1 MNRFL
6 KRRAAVRTFSRLGA
20 LSILLLVPGHA
31 FAQAHPN
38 PATPDSL
45 RQIQTMEPRIGPP
58 GTEVSLYT
66 ENIPLQAR
74 VVVGLGAIGTGF
86 EELGTGDQGEFGEIG
101 ATVSV
106 PETATWDRAVVFII
120 FNGNFAPTGLSDPF
134 HVTDEA
140 GRIQRTGTIAGQE
153 NGCVTFED
161 RDGYSYTLAGDLGD
175 AATGDYLI
183 VEGAAS
189 RSVACPHADTIEV
202 DRMDETEPFERPRPE
217 PFR

>member
-1 MNRFL
+1 MNRCP
-6 KRRAAVRTFSRLGA
+6 KRRF
-20 LSILLLVPGHA
+20 LSGFATLPLLLLTADTG

-161 RDGYSYTLAGDLGD
+161 RDGYFYTLAGDVGD
-175 AATGDYLI
+175 AAAGDYLV

-202 DRMDETEPFERPRPE
+202 DRMEETEPFERPRPE

>member
-1 MNRFL
+1 MIRFP
-6 KRRAAVRTFSRLGA
+6 KRCAASTACS
-20 LSILLLVPGHA
+20 LSLLLCSAGAA

-86 EELGTGDQGEFGEIG
+86 EELGAGAQGEFGEIG
-101 ATVSV
+101 ATVHV
-106 PETATWDRAVVFII
+106 PDTATWDRAVVFII

-134 HVTDEA
+134 HVTDAA
-140 GRIQRTGTIAGQE
+140 GRIQRTGVIAEQE

-161 RDGYSYTLAGDLGD
+161 RDGYFYTLAGDLGG
-175 AATGDYLI
+175 AETGDFLI

-202 DRMDETEPFERPRPE
+202 DGMADTEPFERVSAGTSR
-217 PFR
+217 

>member
-1 MNRFL
+1 MKRFV
-6 KRRAAVRTFSRLGA
+6 KQSVAIGAVSGVCA
-20 LSILLLVPGHA
+20 LAILFFVPGA
-31 FAQAHPN
+31 ALAQAHPN

-45 RQIQTMEPRIGPP
+45 RQIQTMEPRMGPP

-106 PETATWDRAVVFII
+106 PETAAWDRAVVFII

-134 HVTDEA
+134 HVTDA
-140 GRIQRTGTIAGQE
+140 DGRVQRTGTVVGAE

-161 RDGYSYTLAGDLGD
+161 RDGYLYTLAGDLGD
-175 AATGDYLI
+175 AEPGDSVIL
-183 VEGAAS
+183 EGAMS
-189 RSVACPHADTIEV
+189 RSVACPQADTIEV
-202 DRMDETEPFERPRPE
+202 DSVQETEPVERVHPE

>member
-1 MNRFL
+1 
-6 KRRAAVRTFSRLGA
+6 
-20 LSILLLVPGHA
+20 
-31 FAQAHPN
+31 
-38 PATPDSL
+38 
-45 RQIQTMEPRIGPP
+45 MEPRIGPP

-161 RDGYSYTLAGDLGD
+161 RDGYFYTLAGAVGD
-175 AATGDYLI
+175 AAAGDYLI
-183 VEGAAS
+183 VEGTAS

-202 DRMDETEPFERPRPE
+202 DRMEETEPFERPRPE